1 MASCYQVNSGGYTLT
16 DQFFSFIMG
25 KHGKLPYERTVVSI
39 ITIPLNL
46 DPPAALE
53 IKLLIDEH
61 SQGF

>member
-1 MASCYQVNSGGYTLT
+1 
-16 DQFFSFIMG
+16 MG
-25 KHGKLPYERTVVSI
+25 KHGKLPYERTAVSI

-61 SQGF
+61 TQGFGKPISTIVYH